1 VKKRS
6 DSGNIILLLC
16 VLLLLVLVF
25 ILVVANQAARDA
37 ERQGRT
43 DKLLQNV
50 YEGIVGNPDK
60 GTFGYLGDA
69 GDYPNTLLDL
79 TTNVSGVRG
88 WNGPYVNAP
97 MAPVSGNMMLVDHY
111 GAPLEYF
118 VNIANVSTTQLA
130 IISRGRD
137 HGSTNTTTNPNSRF
151 GFITPFPTTG
161 TYGTSN
167 PDNEIYP
174 DFVSSTNNLYREN
187 AGMVTYT
194 IENFDENI
202 RVNALRTG
210 CPGLYTIKI
219 TSVPRG
225 SGDTI
230 SLLYP
235 GDLWAQP
242 LAAQLLQGVYDVEIT
257 SALSVEAVWR
267 ERINILP
274 GINLNRR
281 VRAPRIDSS
290 STIYSGNVT
299 LQQWNDSSNVMEVWA
314 NNAQL
319 PQQGGGSGDINGTST
334 KLFSVKACSKVTL
347 GPNNGP
353 PAQGGSGALD
363 YETFTMPY
371 GAHQRVS
378 VRNTQPLT
386 TYSLTITNGGTN
398 SDVIKVVY
406 QGPPSPSVSSSA
418 LVLGTIYKKHT
429 RTFVVLA
436 NGTGAPAANRGVVI
450 QYRRRDDV
458 VISTTTYTAN
468 NTNIVIP

>member
-1 VKKRS
+1 
-6 DSGNIILLLC
+6 
-16 VLLLLVLVF
+16 
-25 ILVVANQAARDA
+25 
-37 ERQGRT
+37 
-43 DKLLQNV
+43 
-50 YEGIVGNPDK
+50 
-60 GTFGYLGDA
+60 
-69 GDYPNTLLDL
+69 
-79 TTNVSGVRG
+79 
-88 WNGPYVNAP
+88 
-97 MAPVSGNMMLVDHY
+97 MLVDHY
-111 GAPLEYF
+111 SAPLEYF
-118 VNIANVSTTQLA
+118 LNTANVSTTQLA

-194 IENFDENI
+194 IQNFDENI

-225 SGDTI
+225 SNDTI
-230 SLLYP
+230 SLAYP

-242 LAAQLLQGVYDVEIT
+242 LSAQLLQGVYDVEIT
-257 SALSVEAVWR
+257 SALSVEPVWR

-274 GINLNRR
+274 GINLIRT

-290 STIYSGNVT
+290 STIYSGNST
-299 LQQWNDSSNVMEVWA
+299 LQQWNDSAAVMEVWA

-319 PQQGGGSGDINGTST
+319 PQQGGGSGDINGTSS
-334 KLFSVKACSKVTL
+334 KLFSVKPCSMVTL

-353 PAQGGSGALD
+353 PAQGGRGAES
-363 YETFTMPY
+363 YETYTMPY
-371 GAHQRVS
+371 GTHQRIS
-378 VRNTQPLT
+378 VRNASPLT
-386 TYSLTITNGGTN
+386 TYSITVTNGGVN

-406 QGPPSPSVSSSA
+406 MGAPNPNVTVPG

-429 RTFVVLA
+429 RTFVVIA
-436 NGTGAPAANRGVVI
+436 NSSGAPAANRGVVI
-450 QYRRRDDV
+450 QYRKRDDT
-458 VISTTTYTAN
+458 VISTSSPYTAN
-468 NTNIVIP
+468 QPNIQIP